1 MSSSRSRSCWGG
13 RRLALRELLEV
24 HPGSTI
30 ELDRSRNSPVDV
42 LVNGTLFARGE
53 IVVIDDSELGVQIEE
68 VVVGRWGGTMTR
80 ANAAARGVTVLVSAV
95 HRAATHHTTGPSTSA
110 DVSVGHVAFQM
121 IVALVVVVGGVW
133 GVGKVMG
140 RSSRRSGSPAAKR
153 GAAPLAVLSR
163 QSLGKG
169 LSLAAV
175 RWGDREVLVGIAGST
190 ITFLDD
196 PRSDAEGGALPG
208 RDRPR
213 RRAAGDRCRSAR

>member
-1 MSSSRSRSCWGG
+1 
-13 RRLALRELLEV
+13 
-24 HPGSTI
+24 
-30 ELDRSRNSPVDV
+30 
-42 LVNGTLFARGE
+42 
-53 IVVIDDSELGVQIEE
+53 
-68 VVVGRWGGTMTR
+68 MTR

-208 RDRPR
+208 EADLGGERPVTAAAPLEDLA
-213 RRAAGDRCRSAR
+213 RAVRSAAPRPASGSLAVRPSFLEALRTATARR